1 MKVLLIARR
10 STKHS
15 DEEFAPLLDKEG
27 KQALEFLEDDF
38 FREIYSMADGG
49 GAVIIAEADSLEDA
63 QAKASNLP
71 LVKAGMLNIEY
82 IPLKAYR
89 VFKQVAEFL
98 G

>member
-10 STKHS
+10 STEHS
-15 DEEFAPLLDKEG
+15 PEEFAPYLDKEA
-27 KQALEFLEDDF
+27 KLALEYLEDDF

-71 LVKAGMLNIEY
+71 LVQAGMLHIEY

-89 VFKQVAEFL
+89 VFKQAADL
-98 G
+98 L